1 MNQPQT
7 FHLIGCDT
15 HYQRLAAAN
24 LLVGD
29 TADIQF
35 QHPYAVLLRRI
46 QVLYPQA
53 FQVQVRELLVRA
65 VVLRAHEAVE
75 LVVVHVR
82 QPFLE
87 LRRLF
92 LQPFGEAVANFIN
105 LRIGKLYALAVAHL
119 DVIAVLVLADAF
131 HHVRAGVV
139 QGVLQE
145 VHAVVVAVIAFHQKL
160 VRDFH
165 RLVAARHRILV
176 DVFRIGYPHLRIEQA
191 AHVGGI
197 HARGYPTLPEVEVQ
211 VLEGDLFGHGIF
223 QGFKRLFRLR
233 QHFVSLM
240 TIHPIFHV
248 GDFLHHVSGDE
259 AVGNLIAI
267 LQRIVEHSSFQGFEY
282 LRLRQIT
289 KRLHVGQVHAA
300 VPVQRGGQGFFGRLH
315 SGKCFLREGDG
326 MVEDVRLDELPVL
339 AALQREHV
347 APRSVHQDEL
357 GVVLGVQVAVA
368 HDKLVIVGVQVA
380 AQQGVLLVVFRFVG
394 VEPLVGVAQ
403 VDVELCLLRLHPLH
417 VERLECCPVLGDILQ
432 HPDLETDAAG
442 MFPYQRAFLQVRLH
456 NALERT
462 GHHRFLLPALPFFR
476 CQGCFLL
483 PHLPFHTLN
492 PSSSLC
498 LKAVL
503 YRIDRAHGRGLF
515 RFPRLYLFFFRLRQ
529 PCRLL
534 GGIGIHF
541 FLSHPAQFGTPFG
554 CE

>member
-1 MNQPQT
+1 M
-7 FHLIGCDT
+7 
-15 HYQRLAAAN
+15 
-24 LLVGD
+24 
-29 TADIQF
+29 
-35 QHPYAVLLRRI
+35 
-46 QVLYPQA
+46 
-53 FQVQVRELLVRA
+53 
-65 VVLRAHEAVE
+65 
-75 LVVVHVR
+75 
-82 QPFLE
+82 
-87 LRRLF
+87 
-92 LQPFGEAVANFIN
+92 LQ
-105 LRIGKLYALAVAHL
+105 
-119 DVIAVLVLADAF
+119 
-131 HHVRAGVV
+131 
-139 QGVLQE
+139 Q
-145 VHAVVVAVIAFHQKL
+145 VHAVVVAVIALHQKL

-197 HARGYPTLPEVEVQ
+197 HSRGYPTLPEVEVQ

-259 AVGNLIAI
+259 AVGNLITI

-315 SGKCFLREGDG
+315 SDKRFLREGNG

-347 APRSVHQDEL
+347 APRSVHEDEL
-357 GVVLGVQVAVA
+357 RIVSGIEVAVA

-380 AQQGVLLVVFRFVG
+380 AQQGVLLVVFRFMG

-403 VDVELCLLRLHPLH
+403 VDVELCLLRLHPLY
-417 VERLECCPVLGDILQ
+417 VERLESCPVLGDILQ

-442 MFPYQRAFLQVRLH
+442 MFPYHRTFLQVRLH

-476 CQGCFLL
+476 CQGCFLFA
-483 PHLPFHTLN
+483 HLPFHTLN

-503 YRIDRAHGRGLF
+503 YRIDRMYGL
-515 RFPRLYLFFFRLRQ
+515 RSD
-529 PCRLL
+529 CIRLL
-534 GGIGIHF
+534 GGIGIHL
-541 FLSHPAQFGTPFG
+541 FLSHPAQFGTFLRRERHHHFIEAVDGRVRFPVQTAVNGILRVIVFG
-554 CE
+554 WGGSTFGLSVHGYWLFVPAFRHSARPLTDDFLYFPYLFGADGRSRFRASASCRFIFFFRRYPLPVSRHREQ